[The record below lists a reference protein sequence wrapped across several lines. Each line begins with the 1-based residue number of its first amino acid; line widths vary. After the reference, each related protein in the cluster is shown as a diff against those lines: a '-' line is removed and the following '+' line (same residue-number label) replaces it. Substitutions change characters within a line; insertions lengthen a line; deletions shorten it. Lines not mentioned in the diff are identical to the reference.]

1 MAKPNKKRQGMT
13 RAELLSAVKRLILP
27 ALVTLA
33 LAGVSC
39 TYALARILET
49 SRPNLALALMPS
61 LPPAIDAKTQQLL
74 VDARMNNEPGKLSEA
89 RHLAIRSLEASPLN
103 PAALR
108 VLAVTGPQR
117 LEAVRGLVATALRLS
132 RRDVEAQLMQIELD
146 VARNDIPATLHH
158 YDQALRVRP
167 SIGNVLFPTLLSA
180 GDTPH
185 LLPPIRRLVATDPA

>member
-1 MAKPNKKRQGMT
+1 MAKHRKKKQGPS
-13 RAELLSAVKRLILP
+13 RAELFGTVKRLILP
-27 ALVTLA
+27 GLVTLL

-39 TYALARILET
+39 AYALARIVET
-49 SRPNLALALMPS
+49 ARPNLALSLMPS
-61 LPPAIDAKTQQLL
+61 LPTAIDAKTQQLL
-74 VDARMNNEPGKLSEA
+74 VDARLNNEPGKLSEA

-108 VLAVTGPQR
+108 VLAVTGPQP

-158 YDQALRVRP
+158 YDQPLRARP
-167 SIGNVLFPTLLSA
+167 
-180 GDTPH
+180 
-185 LLPPIRRLVATDPA
+185 